1 MEENISIGNTLKAVM
16 QLDFVILAIQQTQ
29 EDVQFDHFFVQH
41 DEVISRKQFVQYIRE
56 EIVGQGA
63 DVEPKPVIRRRDGGN
78 GRVV

>member
-1 MEENISIGNTLKAVM
+1 MDKEISIGNTLKAMM
-16 QLDFVILAIQQTQ
+16 QLDFVVLAVEQTQ

-41 DEVISRKQFVQYIRE
+41 NEVILRKKFVQYVRE

-63 DVEPKPVIRRRDGGN
+63 DVEPEAVVRRRDGGN